1 MLKEVITFF
10 KTGCETE
17 VPLNLWVY
25 GSSFIIRILIPS
37 NSMELKIWLD
47 QSAFRL
53 IQNEQL
59 VILSNL
65 ESMNAVLIQQELKQP
80 ERLVQ
85 LNTIAINQM
94 KSLAQNRTL
103 KKLK

>member
-1 MLKEVITFF
+1 
-10 KTGCETE
+10 
-17 VPLNLWVY
+17 
-25 GSSFIIRILIPS
+25 
-37 NSMELKIWLD
+37 MELKIWLD